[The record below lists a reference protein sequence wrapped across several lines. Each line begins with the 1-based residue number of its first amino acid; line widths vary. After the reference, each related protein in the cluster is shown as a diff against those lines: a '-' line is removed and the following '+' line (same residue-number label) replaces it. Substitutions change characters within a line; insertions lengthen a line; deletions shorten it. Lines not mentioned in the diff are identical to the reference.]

1 MNSRRSKGRPN
12 KTLLSRQIIA
22 NGALKI
28 IEEVGY
34 EKLTMARIAREIE
47 VAPSALYNHVAN
59 KRDLLILVEDEVMAK
74 VDTTL
79 LDAALRGEVEPVEGL
94 YRWAESYREVFAR
107 HTPLVEVI
115 AGMPISGAPRAVE
128 MYEKVA
134 AVFGAAGVE
143 DSMVLPRIIML
154 ESFIYGSAFDVH
166 APADIFEVPE
176 GYEVAIPALRRARAA
191 WADSVSSEDT
201 EVSAPNPFAED
212 PFRIGLQA
220 LLGDL
225 K

>member
-1 MNSRRSKGRPN
+1 MSSRRSKGRPSE
-12 KTLLSRQIIA
+12 TLLSRQIIA

-79 LDAALRGEVEPVEGL
+79 LDAALREEVRPVEGL
-94 YRWAESYREVFAR
+94 YRWAESYRAVFAR

-115 AGMPISGAPRAVE
+115 AGMPISGAARAVE

-134 AVFGAAGVE
+134 AVFGLAGVE

-176 GYEVAIPALRRARAA
+176 KYEVDAPALRRARTA
-191 WADSVSSEDT
+191 WANSVSDGNT
-201 EVSAPNPFAED
+201 EIGVLNPFAED
-212 PFRIGLQA
+212 PFRIGLQS
-220 LLGDL
+220 LLKDL
-225 K
+225 E

>member
-1 MNSRRSKGRPN
+1 M
-12 KTLLSRQIIA
+12 LLNRQIIA

-79 LDAALRGEVEPVEGL
+79 LDAALRGDVEPVEGL

-115 AGMPISGAPRAVE
+115 AGMRISGAPRAVE
-128 MYEKVA
+128 MYEKSQPCLVRLGSKIRWFFRGLLCSNLLFMA
-134 AVFGAAGVE
+134 LHST
-143 DSMVLPRIIML
+143 SMRPRIFSRFPKNMKL
-154 ESFIYGSAFDVH
+154 Q
-166 APADIFEVPE
+166 
-176 GYEVAIPALRRARAA
+176 
-191 WADSVSSEDT
+191 
-201 EVSAPNPFAED
+201 
-212 PFRIGLQA
+212 FRH
-220 LLGDL
+220 
-225 K
+225 